1 MPRSSLVGAKA
12 PSRFDWSQ
20 SLRYQAEEGRALSAL
35 LGLSTTPLTLPMLW
49 LGKSALPQT
58 MRELAVG
65 TYFAVQEAQEFFY
78 KRPLRENEQLELQI
92 TLHHETSDAMQRLLV
107 TARINT
113 DDATDTV
120 TLKSTIRLIEKPSE
134 PQAAAITAA
143 KPRASTAPDHILH
156 IIDQDLINRYAALS
170 GDNNPVHLDRAFA
183 QSLGLPDT
191 VAHGMILL
199 GLTQQAF
206 SLLSDEKLA
215 EAFPLH
221 LSCRF
226 LLPVHAGQQTGL
238 AVKQSRQ
245 DERLSERVTLSSAAG
260 PHALAQIH
268 YRTTEER

>member
-1 MPRSSLVGAKA
+1 MPRSSLVGAET
-12 PSRFDWSQ
+12 PSRFAWSQ
-20 SLRYQAEEGRALSAL
+20 SLRYQAEESRALSTL
-35 LGLSTTPLTLPMLW
+35 LGLSTTALTLPMLW
-49 LGKSALPQT
+49 LGKSALPHT
-58 MRELAVG
+58 MRELAG
-65 TYFAVQEAQEFFY
+65 DTYFAVQEAQEFFY

-92 TLHHETSDAMQRLLV
+92 TLHHETSDVLQRLLV

-120 TLKSTIRLIEKPSE
+120 TLKSTIRLIEKPSDR
-134 PQAAAITAA
+134 QGAAITAT
-143 KPRASTAPDHILH
+143 KQRAATTPDHILP
-156 IIDQDLINRYAALS
+156 IIEQDLIDRYAALS

-206 SLLSDEKLA
+206 SLLSDEKQGH
-215 EAFPLH
+215 AFPLH

-238 AVKQSRQ
+238 TVKQNRQ
-245 DERLSERVTLSSAAG
+245 DERLSERVTLSSEAG

-268 YRTTEER
+268 YRTSEER